1 MIETIFNAVQ
11 LIFTLISAGFAAYRA
26 IRTQKHAWLLCSL
39 ASGVYF
45 LGDLYWQLYLVF
57 YDCTP
62 HYSYIPELGWRAC
75 CIFLL
80 ILLTEVRGEREKPTR
95 VKKVLFIIP
104 VFTVGMSSYYA
115 LYDGITTNLIIA
127 VVMKLLPVMFYL
139 IVFGAGNEEASNAV
153 LMTAAGFATF
163 ENVCYLTQNGAESIF
178 ALAVHGF
185 GTGAMHI
192 VCGCMAALSITLLRG
207 HKWIKNAGALALLAV
222 SMTFHGSY
230 NILVSQTGIAAYIG
244 YAIPLVSA
252 VTILVAVN
260 RKKDLFKDKK

>member
-127 VVMKLLPVMFYL
+127 VVMTLLLWNTIDCL
-139 IVFGAGNEEASNAV
+139 IDIHRGKVENPDCKWLCVAILIYCASEYAAWTVSCEWQGDTLTNPYFLFEAM
-153 LMTAAGFATF
+153 L
-163 ENVCYLTQNGAESIF
+163 
-178 ALAVHGF
+178 
-185 GTGAMHI
+185 
-192 VCGCMAALSITLLRG
+192 ALSFVLFLP
-207 HKWIKNAGALALLAV
+207 AV
-222 SMTFHGSY
+222 EK
-230 NILVSQTGIAAYIG
+230 
-244 YAIPLVSA
+244 A
-252 VTILVAVN
+252 V
-260 RKKDLFKDKK
+260 KK